1 MASYSKAS
9 CLSQHCYG
17 KALVLVPDIASRRRS
32 VPTLSARR
40 SLGLAKRLFFF
51 FVRIN
56 TNACTDHI
64 PNVENSKLR
73 IHLNV
78 EMGAPKD

>member
-1 MASYSKAS
+1 MPSPTAVCS
-9 CLSQHCYG
+9 
-17 KALVLVPDIASRRRS
+17 DI
-32 VPTLSARR
+32 VCPTLARL
-40 SLGLAKRLFFF
+40 SKEALFF